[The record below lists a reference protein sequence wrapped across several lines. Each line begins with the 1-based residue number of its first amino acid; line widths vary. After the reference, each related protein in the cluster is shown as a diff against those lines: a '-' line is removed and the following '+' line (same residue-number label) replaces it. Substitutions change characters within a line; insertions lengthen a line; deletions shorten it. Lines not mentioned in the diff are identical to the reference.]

1 MLKSA
6 GATLVRAMGNLR
18 TLALVG
24 LAATLVACQKSEGSK
39 GAAPSGGING
49 QGASGQGAS
58 GQGGSGQGG
67 RAGPGGSGV
76 SGVSGGSDPEP
87 LPAGGAPPQD
97 SECGLSNTAFCET
110 FEAGPSATRG
120 RGGDLDPAL
129 FSLGR
134 VAPQNV
140 SGGDKD
146 ELVYGATIPACR
158 SGIGDKV
165 LPPDDDLICT
175 PTTAIGSSHVLMA
188 VASQNYGLNSIRVRQ
203 PFDFAGRTGTIGCDV
218 DATMINGLFGW
229 ASIEIT
235 EDPIPTPNFTD
246 FEYGPLPRS
255 ALELQFDHDGCGAPG
270 LISLKNVL
278 VFKDFAVTKLG
289 GAGQP
294 TCFATQRGHLNRIRI
309 HVSQKKVEVLA
320 SDFSADGLTFA
331 APKPVFSS
339 AMDLPFSRGWVHFSG
354 HNHATIKYGG
364 DDSWILRWDNL
375 GFDGPK
381 LMNFREY
388 DVPDSGK
395 PATVDGHSGL
405 NVAYQFDDTG
415 LSDCC
420 PSAAVPSLS
429 FDNVDLTDVTKATLT
444 FTSYYLNWPQAD
456 VTKYALRY
464 RFNGRGFIDRALT
477 PGEIAA
483 LLVKG
488 QVGTL
493 NQSID
498 VPLTEL
504 QNGTNT
510 LELVTSNVD
519 LTYKPAVVNVGL
531 VLQTK

>member
-1 MLKSA
+1 
-6 GATLVRAMGNLR
+6 MGNFK

-24 LAATLVACQKSEGSK
+24 LAAAFVSCQKSDSNK
-39 GAAPSGGING
+39 GPAPTGGMQG
-49 QGASGQGAS
+49 QGAST
-58 GQGGSGQGG
+58 QGGSGSP
-67 RAGPGGSGV
+67 APGGSGR
-76 SGVSGGSDPEP
+76 GGSDAGGTDPEP

-110 FEAGPSATRG
+110 FEAGPATTRG

-134 VAPQNV
+134 VAPQGM

-165 LPPDDDLICT
+165 LPPDDNLICT
-175 PTTAIGSSHVLMA
+175 PTTAVGSSHVMMA

-218 DATMINGLFGW
+218 DATMTNGLFGW

-235 EDPIPTPNFTD
+235 EDPEPTPNFTD
-246 FEYGPLPRS
+246 FEYGPLPRN
-255 ALELQFDHDGCGAPG
+255 ALELQFDHDGCGSPE
-270 LISLKNVL
+270 LVSLKNVL
-278 VFKDFAVTKLG
+278 VFKDYALTKLG

-294 TCFATQRGHLNRIRI
+294 TCFATKRGHLNRIRV

-320 SDFSADGLTFA
+320 GDASEDGLTFPE
-331 APKPVFSS
+331 PKLVFSS

-388 DVPDSGK
+388 DIPDSGL

-405 NVAYQFDDTG
+405 NVGYLLDDAG
-415 LSDCC
+415 MAKCC
-420 PSAAVPSLS
+420 PLAPVASLS
-429 FDNVDLTDVTKATLT
+429 FEGVDITDATKATLS
-444 FTSYYLNWPQAD
+444 FTSYYLNWDQAD

-464 RFNGRGFIDRALT
+464 RFNGREFIDRPLT
-477 PGEIAA
+477 AGELAA
-483 LLVKG
+483 LKVKG

-504 QNGTNT
+504 QSGTNT
-510 LELVTSNVD
+510 LEFVTSNVD
-519 LTYKPAVVNVGL
+519 LTYKPVVVNVDL